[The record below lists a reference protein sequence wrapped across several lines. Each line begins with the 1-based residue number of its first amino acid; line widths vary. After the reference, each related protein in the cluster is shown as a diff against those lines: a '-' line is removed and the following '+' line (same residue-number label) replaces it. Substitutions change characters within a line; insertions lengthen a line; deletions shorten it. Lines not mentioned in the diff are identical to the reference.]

1 MSIDRQMLE
10 TILIYVG
17 SGSFHLLPGKRI
29 IQIPRITKSTPAPIL
44 RKLGGISLLMAAPN
58 RTPSKEVRTSAP
70 AEPMNTETRDLV
82 SAEKAKVA
90 SWVLSPNSAR
100 KMVAKVVNRTLK
112 SIRDLHQAK
121 GFASPKF
128 LFTTIHSGFLQRKSI
143 PD

>member
-1 MSIDRQMLE
+1 MLE
-10 TILIYVG
+10 MILIEVG
-17 SGSFHLLPGKRI
+17 SASFHLVPGKRI

-44 RKLGGISLLMAAPN
+44 RKFGGINLLMAAPN

-90 SWVLSPNSAR
+90 SWSCHLILPENGR
-100 KMVAKVVNRTLK
+100 KVVSRTLK
-112 SIRDLHQAK
+112 SIRGLHQAK

-128 LFTTIHSGFLQRKSI
+128 LFNTIYSRILQRKSI
-143 PD
+143 AD